1 MFRVIRVI
9 VGIGFLCL
17 CAMSSFAQSSSL
29 GQPPQPC
36 DNSCQKEKVDALFK
50 AMDDKAASDRPKPS
64 QSKECAVFNGRE
76 GANTLIDV
84 CAKLK
89 YVRTIAVG
97 TDTNFSCP
105 PGDDQLP
112 FELIALCAAVS
123 ENGSVAYV
131 EAEFFG
137 GDGTQAAAIF
147 KNGKELGPTVVATEA
162 INGALAAIG
171 VQRLNH
177 KDEFDA
183 LELGRHR
190 DTEKWL
196 I

>member
-97 TDTNFSCP
+97 TDTNFSCSHDTSSLI
-105 PGDDQLP
+105 GLP
-112 FELIALCAAVS
+112 QTKIRSTWGEPDF
-123 ENGSVAYV
+123 V
-131 EAEFFG
+131 EAPQSTGRMGSETRWSYFVGSPKPGQAG
-137 GDGTQAAAIF
+137 GGF
-147 KNGKELGPTVVATEA
+147 PELSLRFVNNNVRSVSCRFS
-162 INGALAAIG
+162 I
-171 VQRLNH
+171 
-177 KDEFDA
+177 
-183 LELGRHR
+183 
-190 DTEKWL
+190 
-196 I
+196 